1 MPSFA
6 LTGLLGLS
14 EDWKLARSTFSTATS
29 IAIPGTTNT
38 ALTPTT
44 HPGLVRNNMAGSES
58 RIHPAPGMLIM
69 PVGADAADEIFR
81 MEVYGAKRY
90 PTSGNDDQFIF
101 TQFLVCTA
109 CVICTYT
116 LTFLQAD
123 TFACD
128 DWCTGGARTT
138 HHRQQ
143 YQCRV
148 HADLRL
154 PILPIPV
161 QGGWWDAF
169 RK

>member
-1 MPSFA
+1 
-6 LTGLLGLS
+6 
-14 EDWKLARSTFSTATS
+14 
-29 IAIPGTTNT
+29 
-38 ALTPTT
+38 
-44 HPGLVRNNMAGSES
+44 
-58 RIHPAPGMLIM
+58 MLIM

-128 DWCTGGARTT
+128 DLGTVTG
-138 HHRQQ
+138 
-143 YQCRV
+143 
-148 HADLRL
+148 
-154 PILPIPV
+154 V
-161 QGGWWDAF
+161 QGVRELPTIANNTSVVYMPTYGFQYFQFLFKADGGTPSESNNALYAF
-169 RK
+169 CDDVGQ